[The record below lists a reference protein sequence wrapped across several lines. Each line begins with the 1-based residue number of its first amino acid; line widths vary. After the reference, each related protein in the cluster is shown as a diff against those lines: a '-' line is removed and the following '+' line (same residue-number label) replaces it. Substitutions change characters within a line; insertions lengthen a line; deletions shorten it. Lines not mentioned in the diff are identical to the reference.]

1 MAKSVFEEGRAAP
14 ANGYGGGDGLL
25 DSPGFFKVRS
35 NSVEKKDTNCYF
47 HHRNFYEK
55 S

>member
-35 NSVEKKDTNCYF
+35 NSVKKDTNISYF
-47 HHRNFYEK
+47 LHRNFYEK